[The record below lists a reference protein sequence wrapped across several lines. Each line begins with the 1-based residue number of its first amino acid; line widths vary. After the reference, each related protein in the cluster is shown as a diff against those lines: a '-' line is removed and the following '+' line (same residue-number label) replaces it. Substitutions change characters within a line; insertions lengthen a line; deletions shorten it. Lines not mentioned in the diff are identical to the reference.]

1 MQVTTARSKLSEI
14 EASKEAEDLRLEE
27 ILEGLKEAT
36 QGLRDTLEVTQAE
49 LADAMRAT
57 ASIQV
62 RL

>member
-1 MQVTTARSKLSEI
+1 MTTARSKLTEI

-57 ASIQV
+57 ATIQV